1 MLFPK
6 IITNPSDVDNE
17 DFLKLAME
25 VKEDVFEIIK
35 SEIIESIERV
45 FISKPDAEY
54 LMIEKKDKKDIFS
67 HSLTLIALDCN
78 FEKCAG
84 GSHTNIGDYT
94 CYGSSIEKG
103 EFIEKKKRI
112 DFYKKLNPHNESIY
126 NSYLDNC
133 TNIPLEFSD
142 KYGEPYCKNYSG
154 LIHNSKYEIEDIK
167 KIRKGIKNIKEMYLQ
182 LLYLFR
188 QSFILNL
195 EDYFKKDI
203 ITEFLLDNGVIDI
216 KFKNEKDTYRN
227 LFIKNSLIEK
237 FYIMETPA
245 LKILCGNEYCVV
257 SGDFNSRMKKYD
269 AYSKELFSAKNTSYD
284 ASVFIEYLKV
294 REEKESINKEI
305 IFIDNDIKN
314 KKRL

>member
-6 IITNPSDVDNE
+6 IITHPSDVENE

-25 VKEDVFEIIK
+25 VKEDAFEIIRA
-35 SEIIESIERV
+35 EIIDSIERI
-45 FISKPDAEY
+45 FISKPHAEY
-54 LMIEKKDKKDIFS
+54 LMIEQKDKKEIFS
-67 HSLTLIALDCN
+67 HSLTFIALDCN
-78 FEKCAG
+78 FKECAG
-84 GSHTNIGDYT
+84 GSHVNIGDYT

-112 DFYKKLNPHNESIY
+112 DFYKKLNPNNESVY

-142 KYGEPYCKNYSG
+142 KYGELYCKNYSG
-154 LIHNSKYEIEDIK
+154 LIHDNKYEIDDIK
-167 KIRKGIKNIKEMYLQ
+167 KIRKGRKNIKEMYLQ

-188 QSFILNL
+188 QSFILHL
-195 EDYFKKDI
+195 EDYFKKGI
-203 ITEFLLDNGVIDI
+203 ITEFSLDNDVIDI

-237 FYIMETPA
+237 FYIMENPA
-245 LKILCGNEYCVV
+245 LKILYGSEYFVIN
-257 SGDFNSRMKKYD
+257 GDFNSRIKKYD
-269 AYSKELFSAKNTSYD
+269 AYSKELFSTKGTSYD
-284 ASVFIEYLKV
+284 ASVFFEYLKV

-305 IFIDNDIKN
+305 IFSENDIKN